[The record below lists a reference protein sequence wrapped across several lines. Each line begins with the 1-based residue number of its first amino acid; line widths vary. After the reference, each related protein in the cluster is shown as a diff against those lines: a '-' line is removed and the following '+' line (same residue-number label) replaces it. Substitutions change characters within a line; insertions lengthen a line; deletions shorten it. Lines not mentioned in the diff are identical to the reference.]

1 MTDKEIQLQNILQ
14 DIQDRIDLK
23 NRELAATVN
32 QQKVTIDTMLGDARL
47 EKTSLQADIAALNSE
62 LDTLTASKESI
73 LKDLAGAQ
81 KGLADGQQKL
91 LADILDLNKQ
101 AEEVELQR
109 KRNGFDLDA
118 IQAREK
124 KLQMDLDKLAADQ
137 AAFDALIAEKQ
148 TIVSTADQV
157 KADIDALRNA
167 AAERMNQADIYAAS
181 TRADADIALRY
192 ANDRAAEVEKIK
204 NQNDVDLAA
213 QRLEI
218 SADRNANDLDSKNNK
233 RERISLENQKAVLD
247 SDRATLDAR
256 AKAIE
261 ETGNTLDQR
270 IETSVKQ
277 LSQAAEKL
285 ENATSIETQAKKLI
299 SEADVIRQQADNDV
313 TELKRTNEAKFKE
326 ASDALDAA
334 KAAQA
339 SADNSMAEAQK
350 LKKEYIERLTASE
363 SWTADNQALQEKLR
377 TWELSL
383 RESERRLGEERQ
395 LVRLAQH
402 NLAIQKE

>member
-124 KLQMDLDKLAADQ
+124 KLQMDLDKLASDQ

-256 AKAIE
+256 AKTIQEA
-261 ETGNTLDQR
+261 GNTLDQR
-270 IETSVKQ
+270 IKESEEQ
-277 LSQAAEKL
+277 LSEIARRLENTKSIEASANKLFSDADALCAKRTDDAAE
-285 ENATSIETQAKKLI
+285 LI
-299 SEADVIRQQADNDV
+299 RIADAR
-313 TELKRTNEAKFKE
+313 FKE

-350 LKKEYIERLTASE
+350 LNKEYIERLTASE